1 MDSEIDH
8 FGPDVIAV
16 GGEVDAE
23 HSFHHIGV
31 LRLPVDSHDRVES
44 KTSTAAPSCTRVSE
58 CGAGF
63 DRLSE
68 ALDAALVGDWIRAR
82 RREP

>member
-1 MDSEIDH
+1 
-8 FGPDVIAV
+8 
-16 GGEVDAE
+16 
-23 HSFHHIGV
+23 

-58 CGAGF
+58 CGAGV

-68 ALDAALVGDWIRAR
+68 ALGAALVGDWIRAR